1 MTGITNATHF
11 IAHYNK
17 IEGIEL
23 NKMTEVQLIG
33 YYCKNFRLCMV
44 DKLLDDIN
52 NRVVPY
58 VLGMRVKS
66 MLEALNYG
74 GDI

>member
-1 MTGITNATHF
+1 MARITNATHF
-11 IAHYNK
+11 IAHYNMV
-17 IEGIEL
+17 EGMEL
-23 NKMTEVQLIG
+23 NKLTEVQLIG

-52 NRVVPY
+52 KRVVPY
-58 VLGMRVKS
+58 VLGMKIKP
-66 MLEALNYG
+66 MLDALDYG